1 MSAKYTEFVEYKIFY
16 SEISQYKVLSTNL
29 HWKICEKTK
38 KCLTFHKL
46 IRDSISS
53 FNINIILKNMVLGHY
68 QTSNQTPNQV
78 PISVPN
84 P

>member
-1 MSAKYTEFVEYKIFY
+1 MSAKYTEFCEFKIFY
-16 SEISQYKVLSTNL
+16 SKISQYKVLSTKP

-38 KCLTFHKL
+38 KCLTLHKL

-78 PISVPN
+78 PISIPN